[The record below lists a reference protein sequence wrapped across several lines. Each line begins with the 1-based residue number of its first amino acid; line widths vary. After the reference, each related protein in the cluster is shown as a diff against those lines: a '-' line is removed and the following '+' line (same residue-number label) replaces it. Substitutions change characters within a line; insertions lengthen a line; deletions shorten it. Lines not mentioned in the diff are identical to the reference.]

1 MRFRSTIVSL
11 VVLASHVAH
20 GNFLHRDNI
29 TTEMDTYQKGYRSV
43 AYFVN
48 WVCVPCAAEENIH
61 LRIFPRQSTAVAT
74 TLRISRLT
82 SSPTFSMPLPM
93 CDRKRA
99 RSTFLIPMLIRRNI
113 TPPIHG
119 PTPATTSTAVSS
131 SSTF

>member
-1 MRFRSTIVSL
+1 MRFRSAIVSL

-20 GNFLHRDNI
+20 GNFLRRDN
-29 TTEMDTYQKGYRSV
+29 TATETDTYQKGYRSV

-48 WVCVPCAAEENIH
+48 WVCVPCAVEENTH
-61 LRIFPRQSTAVAT
+61 LHIFPRQSTVVAT

-82 SSPTFSMPLPM
+82 TSPTFSTPLPM

-99 RSTFLIPMLIRRNI
+99 KSTSLIPMLIQRNI

-131 SSTF
+131 SSIF